1 VPEARQRLWER
12 LRPSV
17 DEAVDLVDADLW
29 KGQAF
34 CLTGFLMVHQVVE
47 QVQADVAAVALGLLE
62 HFAAVAWGLLEH
74 FAAMAWGLLEHFASV
89 AFEIPQDDWLPV
101 GRSIQWL
108 RGVPS
113 RVPPVL
119 VERLV

>member
-1 VPEARQRLWER
+1 M
-12 LRPSV
+12 
-17 DEAVDLVDADLW
+17 VDADLW

-47 QVQADVAAVALGLLE
+47 QVQADAAAVALGLLE

-74 FAAMAWGLLEHFASV
+74 FAAVAWVLLVHFAAMAWVLLEHFASV

>member
-1 VPEARQRLWER
+1 
-12 LRPSV
+12 
-17 DEAVDLVDADLW
+17 LVDADLW

-47 QVQADVAAVALGLLE
+47 QVQADAAAVALGLLE
-62 HFAAVAWGLLEH
+62 HFVAVAWGLLEH
-74 FAAMAWGLLEHFASV
+74 FAAVAWVLLEHFASV

>member
-1 VPEARQRLWER
+1 M
-12 LRPSV
+12 
-17 DEAVDLVDADLW
+17 VDADLW

-47 QVQADVAAVALGLLE
+47 QVQADAAAVALGLLE
-62 HFAAVAWGLLEH
+62 HFAAVAWV
-74 FAAMAWGLLEHFASV
+74 LLEHFASV

>member
-1 VPEARQRLWER
+1 
-12 LRPSV
+12 
-17 DEAVDLVDADLW
+17 LVDADLW

-34 CLTGFLMVHQVVE
+34 CLTGFLMVRQVVE

-62 HFAAVAWGLLEH
+62 HFAAVAWVLLEH
-74 FAAMAWGLLEHFASV
+74 FAAMAWVLLEHFASV
-89 AFEIPQDDWLPV
+89 AFEIPRDDWLPV